1 MITRPHQPPK
11 RFHIY
16 SINFTSKS
24 FTLSKLHA
32 LCAQKVLAH
41 RCRIYWKV
49 NKQQLQNDL
58 SSVFQ
63 GSTLLSGLWALSNT
77 HSNGVPHPQM
87 QLVWIHSIQAAINCL
102 DSHGNNGL
110 TTNVHAELVHFHK
123 CKSLGLIALNALR
136 WAHVQKKKKNTKTSA
151 KSDVIDATRGKV
163 LTCKS

>member
-1 MITRPHQPPK
+1 MRPHQPPK

-16 SINFTSKS
+16 SINFTSKN

-41 RCRIYWKV
+41 RCHIYWKV

-63 GSTLLSGLWALSNT
+63 GSRLLSGLWTLSNT

-102 DSHGNNGL
+102 DSHGNIGL
-110 TTNVHAELVHFHK
+110 TNNVYAERVHFNM

-136 WAHVQKKKKNTKTSA
+136 WAQVQKKKKEYQNFSKKWCHRCNQGQSF
-151 KSDVIDATRGKV
+151 DM
-163 LTCKS
+163 